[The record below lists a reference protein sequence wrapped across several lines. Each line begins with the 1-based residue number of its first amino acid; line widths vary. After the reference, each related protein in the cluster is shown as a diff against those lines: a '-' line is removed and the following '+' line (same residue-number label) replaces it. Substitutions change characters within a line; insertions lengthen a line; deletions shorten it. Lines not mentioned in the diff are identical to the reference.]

1 MFGCHSFSEACQRA
15 AVPLGYDTPILPL
28 PGPPSA
34 TLAWVGAPSAH
45 LPSGWPLSSA
55 ALVLLR
61 SLLPPFKG
69 AHGLQPSAR
78 RLWAS
83 GTWPACLCRLI
94 PACSARPH
102 THAVPHVHAGCPS
115 VQDAFLL
122 LLHTS
127 LEWLSPTH
135 IMLLKSG
142 SASSKDPSPHPHQ
155 SSLGPGSPVTPRTHL
170 YLNSA
175 EHLPAPPTRFPG
187 SESLSVPS
195 V

>member
-1 MFGCHSFSEACQRA
+1 M
-15 AVPLGYDTPILPL
+15 PILPL
-28 PGPPSA
+28 PCPPSA
-34 TLAWVGAPSAH
+34 TLAWVGAPGAH

-55 ALVLLR
+55 ALVLLC
-61 SLLPPFKG
+61 SLLQPFKG
-69 AHGLQPSAR
+69 AHGLQALSTAPVG
-78 RLWAS
+78 L
-83 GTWPACLCRLI
+83 PLCRLI

-155 SSLGPGSPVTPRTHL
+155 SSLGPGTPVTPRTHL